1 MKINTKVS
9 TITKQIDTVRT
20 VVGVQWPHPTLGLQP
35 PLTAQTKFTHEALP
49 GHKPHT
55 ITTVVVLAPMVALIT
70 PRPGAVRAAV
80 LEAERHVADGVVLGI
95 VQATVTQQSGFQISS
110 VLDYRSWISCR

>member
-20 VVGVQWPHPTLGLQP
+20 VVGVQWPHPILGLQP

-55 ITTVVVLAPMVALIT
+55 IATVVVLAPTVALIT
-70 PRPGAVRAAV
+70 LRPGTVCAAG
-80 LEAERHVADGVVLGI
+80 LEAERHVADGL
-95 VQATVTQQSGFQISS
+95 
-110 VLDYRSWISCR
+110 YRGLYRRL